1 MLPLAEIDTEASACQ
16 EVEPPVTVGAVG
28 SVRSIR
34 SVACTQFERRPSA
47 VDRPE
52 LHQRLALGA
61 SPTSTA
67 PAVTDDQV
75 VPPSVDVRY
84 S

>member
-1 MLPLAEIDTEASACQ
+1 MLPLAEIETEASARQ
-16 EVEPPVTVGAVG
+16 DVEPPVTVGAVG

-34 SVACTQFERRPSA
+34 SVACTQFERRPTPSIARNCTSVWPSA
-47 VDRPE
+47 VADLDVPE
-52 LHQRLALGA
+52 
-61 SPTSTA
+61 
-67 PAVTDDQV
+67 VIDDQV